1 MRSRARSSPSVDDA
15 RGRRRRP
22 RVIVKNFKSTPPR
35 GCVLRDAHHQEPLFK
50 KRVNTL
56 VAVKESPLDF
66 FSRSANATC
75 KVGAAS
81 AKKCPEVHRRVPST
95 SSSFQLTRRVRWGPR
110 RRKSVPKCTL
120 RRLKFDMFPVKRP
133 AAAFRARN
141 SGRDLT
147 QRVPPPLPPRLLTQG
162 SHALGLLWTPPDSGP
177 SVGSGEVRIPLGFPN
192 IIIYI

>member
-1 MRSRARSSPSVDDA
+1 MDDA

-95 SSSFQLTRRVRWGPR
+95 SSSFQLTRRVRWGPC

-120 RRLKFDMFPVKRP
+120 RRLKFDMFRVKRP
-133 AAAFRARN
+133 AAAPRARN
-141 SGRDLT
+141 SCADAESH
-147 QRVPPPLPPRLLTQG
+147 PPFPP
-162 SHALGLLWTPPDSGP
+162 
-177 SVGSGEVRIPLGFPN
+177 
-192 IIIYI
+192 